1 MLVDLLTLNNS
12 KKFHLTV
19 NNNNNNI
26 SNTDFIEFLA
36 ADGSLLIVAVP
47 IFLDWP

>member
-12 KKFHLTV
+12 KKFHLIV
-19 NNNNNNI
+19 NNNNNI